1 LVTDSPPA
9 QEHLEIAEHASHA
22 AAEGGLRAAVVP
34 LSIAV
39 MAVIAAT
46 FGSLETTNSA
56 TAIIARSDAAIR
68 QGEATDLWGYF
79 QADSIKKSMF
89 EIAVRQTQV
98 DIPGLKAKADD
109 YASREADL
117 QTRAKAK
124 EQEVLRQVA
133 ISETAMERHHRLAY
147 ATNIVHLAI
156 AIASISIVVRR
167 RWLWYGSL
175 ACLVIGM
182 VIGFT

>member
-1 LVTDSPPA
+1 VTDNPPA
-9 QEHLEIAEHASHA
+9 QEHLETTENAAHA
-22 AAEGGLRAAVVP
+22 AAEGGLRAAVIP

-46 FGSLETTNSA
+46 FGTLETATSA
-56 TAIIARSDAAIR
+56 TAVLARSDAAIR

-79 QADSIKKSMF
+79 QANSIKKNMF
-89 EIAVRQTQV
+89 EIASKQAQV
-98 DIPGLKAKADD
+98 DAPGLKAKADD

-133 ISETAMERHHRLAY
+133 ISENAMEHHHRLAY

-182 VIGFT
+182 AIGFT